1 MSKKLFNLFLLLS
14 FVFLVT
20 NTQIVNAK
28 EAVKKES
35 IFIVDQIANNS
46 ADFTPELQEQMLEV
60 IKILNEKNWVNLKL
74 VGHTSNTGT
83 AAHNMELSKRRAE
96 KAKEF
101 FVSNNVDTDRVTTDW
116 KGMNEPIADNNTA
129 EGRAKNRRV
138 EILLITLNEYPM
150 EPHIVGVYE
159 GENRSKEVVINVIKE
174 ENVEYTATI
183 NGENYIL
190 GTPFWKDGE
199 NKVVVTGKKN
209 GLESSSEMNFSM
221 KKIPVDLNAPNIP
234 KINGIENGEVYTEGV
249 VITIDEEQQGVEY
262 VTLINGLPYELGT
275 EYDKIGKSEVVVKAT
290 KLSNKLTS
298 ESKATFSIDK
308 TLPKKP
314 VILGVENGEVYTE
327 GVVITVDE
335 KQDDTEYVATIN
347 GLPYELGTEYDKIGK
362 SEVVVKGTKL
372 SNKLTN
378 EAKVNFEIDKTLPKK
393 PVILGVEN
401 GKTYAE
407 GVVITVDEKQ
417 ADTEYVATINGLPYE
432 LGTEYSELGKS
443 ELVVKGTRLSN
454 GLSSETKRN
463 FEIDTLPPKK
473 PIVLG
478 VENGEILAQ
487 PVYIDVKDR
496 ELGIEYDFYIDSE
509 IYEEGSEYS
518 ENGIHQL
525 YVEAIKLKN
534 GLKSSETR
542 TFEIDM
548 LPPAVPVIVGVENGE
563 KISKDP
569 IINIENKEEG
579 VEYTATINGKPYELG
594 TIYKSKGANIIKVE
608 ALKTKNNL
616 TSSSEKT
623 FTKKSGKYLILK
635 GGVNVYGKLKENVNH
650 KRDSYDSGVLGTS
663 INTSNKT
670 SKTTKIMPIIGGELI
685 LPVSEKIG
693 LGLGALYEP
702 KVQPKKK
709 SSSGNLIVGDDDYIK
724 YYDNKNKELDL
735 IPVYFTGRYNLNKDS
750 DWKPYL
756 GARLGYSFVGDYNY
770 HNFEDSK
777 GGLYYGLG
785 TGLEYKN
792 FQFELFYTVS
802 KIEFE
807 KKYNNAYGII
817 VDEVKDKLK
826 VDFHR
831 INLTIGYWL
840 F

>member
-275 EYDKIGKSEVVVKAT
+275 EYDKIGKSEVVVKA
-290 KLSNKLTS
+290 
-298 ESKATFSIDK
+298 
-308 TLPKKP
+308 
-314 VILGVENGEVYTE
+314 
-327 GVVITVDE
+327 
-335 KQDDTEYVATIN
+335 
-347 GLPYELGTEYDKIGK
+347 
-362 SEVVVKGTKL
+362 TKL

-817 VDEVKDKLK
+817 VDEVKDKSK

>member
-199 NKVVVTGKKN
+199 NKVVVTGKKT
-209 GLESSSEMNFSM
+209 GLESSSEINFSM

-275 EYDKIGKSEVVVKAT
+275 EYDKIGKSEVVVKA
-290 KLSNKLTS
+290 
-298 ESKATFSIDK
+298 
-308 TLPKKP
+308 
-314 VILGVENGEVYTE
+314 
-327 GVVITVDE
+327 
-335 KQDDTEYVATIN
+335 
-347 GLPYELGTEYDKIGK
+347 
-362 SEVVVKGTKL
+362 TKL

-817 VDEVKDKLK
+817 VDEVKDKSK

>member
-209 GLESSSEMNFSM
+209 GLESSSEINFSM

-275 EYDKIGKSEVVVKAT
+275 EYDKIGKSEVVVKA
-290 KLSNKLTS
+290 
-298 ESKATFSIDK
+298 
-308 TLPKKP
+308 
-314 VILGVENGEVYTE
+314 
-327 GVVITVDE
+327 
-335 KQDDTEYVATIN
+335 
-347 GLPYELGTEYDKIGK
+347 
-362 SEVVVKGTKL
+362 TKL

-817 VDEVKDKLK
+817 VDEVKDKSK